1 MHKAPIAEWLLTHV
15 STPQRASEVVGDL
28 LEQKPSLLQFWLTI
42 ARIAVALTWRWIFG
56 AFLAGLSG
64 FVVMALYSLLV
75 KPRWNLTYPHNEP
88 WTLWAMYLAAG
99 AVCFGTNTGLAVSR
113 YGFRDRLTWISAA
126 IWAIL
131 IACSCCAW
139 MPHAPYVVALL
150 LTAGLAALLLSSAT
164 RRLVFCVLA
173 PTAAYAGSSTVFI
186 LLSQPTSIPQ
196 TPAGA
201 ATNVIFGIVTFLT
214 SIVIE
219 AVVLARLRPTLLG
232 PDLAIG
238 RLPAAR

>member
-15 STPQRASEVVGDL
+15 STSQRASEVVGDL
-28 LEQKPSLLQFWLTI
+28 LEQKTSLIQFWLTI
-42 ARIAVALTWRWIFG
+42 ARILVALTWRWIFG

-64 FVVMALYSLLV
+64 FVVLAPYSLLV
-75 KPRWNLTYPHNEP
+75 KPRWNLTHPHYEP
-88 WTLWAMYLAAG
+88 WMLWAMYLAAA

-113 YGFRDRLTWISAA
+113 YGFRDRLTWMSAA

-131 IACSCCAW
+131 IACACCAW

-150 LTAGLAALLLSSAT
+150 LTAGLAGLLRSSAT

-173 PTAAYAGSSTVFI
+173 PTAAYAVTSAAFI
-186 LLSQPTSIPQ
+186 LLSRPTSIPH
-196 TPAGA
+196 TSAGA

-219 AVVLARLRPTLLG
+219 AIVLARLRPVLLG
-232 PDLAIG
+232 QTVSA
-238 RLPAAR
+238 